1 MISINDCIGLCD
13 LTPEE
18 VAAIAEH
25 EHVPEIVAAALGS
38 YLVHT
43 AHGPERIRDMILDDI
58 RDSVRRR
65 DVAHARQLVG
75 VLRRFLQEHPELAL
89 KP

>member
-1 MISINDCIGLCD
+1 MISVTDCIGLCD

-25 EHVPEIVAAALGS
+25 ENVPEIVAATLGS
-38 YLVHT
+38 YLVHS
-43 AHGPERIRDMILDDI
+43 AHGPERIRDMMVDDVRI
-58 RDSVRRR
+58 AVRRH

-75 VLRRFLQEHPELAL
+75 ALRHFLQEHPELAL

>member
-1 MISINDCIGLCD
+1 MISVTDCIGLCD

-25 EHVPEIVAAALGS
+25 EHVPEIVAATLGS
-38 YLVHT
+38 YLVHK
-43 AHGPERIRDMILDDI
+43 AHGPEHIRDMIVDDV
-58 RDSVRRR
+58 RAAVRRH

-75 VLRRFLQEHPELAL
+75 VLRHFLLEHPELAL
-89 KP
+89 RP